1 MVDANP
7 LLANILGALYKM
19 YNSTFK
25 VVPVGMNP
33 AEDERQGG

>member
-7 LLANILGALYKM
+7 LLANILSALYQM
-19 YNSTFK
+19 YNRTFK

-33 AEDERQGG
+33 SEDERQGG